1 MNYTNHAVYPL
12 RNTQVLPTIAICFTV
27 ILDFMFGDDD
37 FARTIETATVRNE
50 DRGKYTSC

>member
-1 MNYTNHAVYPL
+1 M
-12 RNTQVLPTIAICFTV
+12 RNTHVLSAIAICFTV